1 MSRRPKSANER
12 LAVLETEMDEVRAT
26 QRAILSKQDEVLT
39 ELSRYRG
46 AFGMALLIFS
56 AIGTALMF
64 FKDAVMTKLG
74 LK

>member
-1 MSRRPKSANER
+1 MSRRSKPANER

-26 QRAILSKQDEVLT
+26 QRAILTKQDEVLK

-74 LK
+74 MK

>member
-1 MSRRPKSANER
+1 MSRRPKPVNER

-74 LK
+74 MK

>member
-1 MSRRPKSANER
+1 MSRRPKPVNER
-12 LAVLETEMDEVRAT
+12 LAVLETEMDEVRNT

-46 AFGMALLIFS
+46 AFGLALLIFS